1 MEYLLLGLIAVGIP
15 FVLPIASWIS
25 ARRTRARLHAL
36 ESVVEEQATTIRRL
50 EALVTAAR
58 KAAAATAE
66 PSAEAAGV
74 VPPVPLPPATP
85 TIVRPPVDVPT
96 PAAVPR
102 PEPPVAAPPSVAAPP
117 RVSLPPR
124 PAPPAVAHPPAPPP
138 VVPSP
143 AATAQPP
150 RPPVPPVIRP
160 AASPAVTFDWENVV
174 GVKLFSAIAG
184 IALVLAAIF
193 FLRYSIEHGWLQPP
207 IRVAIGIA
215 VAIGLLLACEL
226 KAARRYPVTANALDA
241 AAIAIL
247 FSTFFAAHALWNLI
261 PALAAFV
268 LLAIVTTLAVL
279 LSIRR
284 ESLFIA
290 VLGLLGG
297 FATPALLSSGEN
309 KPIPLFGYLLLL
321 NIGLAWV
328 ANRQRWH
335 ILSVLTLVLTAIYQW
350 GWVLRFLGQ
359 TDLTLAM
366 GIFLVFPVASIAG
379 LVLARRARAGH
390 AQDAFE
396 RTALVASVMP
406 LAFAAY
412 LAAVPAYGARPW
424 LLFGFLLLVDAGL
437 LAVAIARGEEL
448 LHAAGAVATVLVMS
462 AWLSLSY
469 APGSGVPAL
478 ACCAAFVV
486 FFSVAPVTA
495 SLAGHPFLVAGRSAE
510 YAAPLL
516 LFVPAVLARTEPSFA
531 RPLWVFATTLALV
544 LVVAWRAIAEER
556 GGLYF
561 VAAFFA
567 VAVQASWSSSH
578 LTLERLRGAVA
589 AYAVFGAAAI
599 GVPVFARRIGR
610 ELEPAEGAG
619 VVLLASLGLLL
630 FLSWGPIA
638 PEALWA
644 LALLL
649 AILNGGLFVESAAGG
664 LPMLAAIGSVASWG
678 ILAIWWTR
686 AAGAVG
692 ILPSLMVLAG
702 LTLATVGGHVW
713 AHLQTRQATHAGGG
727 GTARAFAEGSFLGL
741 GGHLFLLFL
750 VVNRQWSLP
759 PWPWM
764 ATLAVVT
771 LALSVASRAT
781 RTPALHGAAAVA
793 AAIVIAAWTTSV
805 SAPWLLTAVVAS
817 LVASAYALGWIS
829 VSADAAASA
838 GVVLFVGEA
847 TAIVAAAAAT
857 PAPFPSIVVAH
868 VVNLSLILVLAWQ
881 RRWRHVAV
889 IAIAPAMFALTAQTG
904 GEGQLAAQWE
914 KLLTLALAIYA
925 VFTAYPLV
933 LARKAGAEREPYV
946 AAVLASA
953 LFFFAA
959 RAALIAGGYRWG
971 IGALPVAEGGVMA
984 ILLRQLLRIEP
995 VGQRDL
1001 GRLALV
1007 AGATLAFITVAI
1019 PLQLERQWITIG
1031 WAVEAGALAWLYT
1044 RVPHRGLLQ
1053 AGAALFAVV
1062 FVRLALNSEVL
1073 SYAPRGTL
1081 PILNW
1086 YLYAYAVCA
1095 TAFFMGAWWF
1105 SKSGGRD
1112 VLLGVSLS
1120 RALPGAGVILL
1131 FLLLNIEIA
1140 DFYAT
1145 GPSIVFRFGVTLSQ
1159 DLTYTIG
1166 WLLFGMTLLGFC
1178 IYLRSHAGRIAALAL
1193 IAVTTFK
1200 CFLYDLGSLEGL
1212 YRVASFVGL
1221 ASALALVSLA
1231 LQKWV
1236 LVRPGAQK

>member
-1 MEYLLLGLIAVGIP
+1 MEYLVLALIAVGIP
-15 FVLPIASWIS
+15 FVLPIASWVS
-25 ARRTRARLHAL
+25 VRRTRARLHAL

-58 KAAAATAE
+58 TSAAAAAA
-66 PSAEAAGV
+66 PAAEAPAV
-74 VPPVPLPPATP
+74 VPPAPLSPATP
-85 TIVRPPVDVPT
+85 TVVTPPAVVPP

-102 PEPPVAAPPSVAAPP
+102 PAPPPVAAPPVAAPP

-124 PAPPAVAHPPAPPP
+124 AAPPAVARPPVSPPA
-138 VVPSP
+138 
-143 AATAQPP
+143 
-150 RPPVPPVIRP
+150 RPVPPVIRP
-160 AASPAVTFDWENVV
+160 AASPAAAFDWENVV

-215 VAIGLLLACEL
+215 VAIALLAACEL
-226 KAARRYPVTANALDA
+226 KAARRYPATANALDA

-297 FATPALLSSGEN
+297 FATPALLSTGEN
-309 KPIPLFGYLLLL
+309 KPIPLFAYLLLL

-335 ILSVLTLVLTAIYQW
+335 ILAVLTLVLTAIYQW

-366 GIFLVFPVASIAG
+366 AIFLVFPVASIAG
-379 LVLARRARAGH
+379 LVLARRARADR
-390 AQDAFE
+390 APDAFE
-396 RTALVASVMP
+396 RTALVAAVMP

-448 LHAAGAVATVLVMS
+448 LHAAGAIATVLVMA
-462 AWLSLSY
+462 AWLALSY

-478 ACCAAFVV
+478 ASCAAFVV
-486 FFSVAPVTA
+486 FFSVAPVAA
-495 SLAGHPFLVAGRSAE
+495 SLAGRPLLVAGRSAG

-516 LFVPAVLARTEPSFA
+516 LFVPAVLARTEPSLA
-531 RPLWVFATTLALV
+531 QPLWVFATTLALV
-544 LVVAWRAIAEER
+544 LVVAWRAMAEER

-567 VAVQASWSSSH
+567 VAVQASWSSTH
-578 LTLERLRGAVA
+578 LTLERLRVAVA

-599 GVPVFARRIGR
+599 GVPVFARRVGR

-678 ILAIWWTR
+678 ILATWWMR

-702 LTLATVGGHVW
+702 LTLATIGGHVW
-713 AHLQTRQATHAGGG
+713 AHLQARQAAQAGGG
-727 GTARAFAEGSFLGL
+727 DTARAFAEGSFLGL
-741 GGHLFLLFL
+741 GGHLFLLSI
-750 VVNRQWSLP
+750 VVNRAWSLP

-781 RTPALHGAAAVA
+781 RTAALHGTAAVA
-793 AAIVIAAWTTSV
+793 AAVVIAAWTPSV

-829 VSADAAASA
+829 VSSDAAGAA

-847 TAIVAAAAAT
+847 TAIFAAAAAT

-868 VVNLSLILVLAWQ
+868 VVNLSLILVLAWR
-881 RRWRHVAV
+881 RRWRHAAV
-889 IAIAPAMFALTAQTG
+889 IAIVPAM
-904 GEGQLAAQWE
+904 
-914 KLLTLALAIYA
+914 
-925 VFTAYPLV
+925 
-933 LARKAGAEREPYV
+933 
-946 AAVLASA
+946 
-953 LFFFAA
+953 
-959 RAALIAGGYRWG
+959 
-971 IGALPVAEGGVMA
+971 
-984 ILLRQLLRIEP
+984 
-995 VGQRDL
+995 
-1001 GRLALV
+1001 
-1007 AGATLAFITVAI
+1007 
-1019 PLQLERQWITIG
+1019 
-1031 WAVEAGALAWLYT
+1031 
-1044 RVPHRGLLQ
+1044 
-1053 AGAALFAVV
+1053 
-1062 FVRLALNSEVL
+1062 
-1073 SYAPRGTL
+1073 
-1081 PILNW
+1081 
-1086 YLYAYAVCA
+1086 
-1095 TAFFMGAWWF
+1095 
-1105 SKSGGRD
+1105 
-1112 VLLGVSLS
+1112 
-1120 RALPGAGVILL
+1120 
-1131 FLLLNIEIA
+1131 
-1140 DFYAT
+1140 
-1145 GPSIVFRFGVTLSQ
+1145 
-1159 DLTYTIG
+1159 
-1166 WLLFGMTLLGFC
+1166 
-1178 IYLRSHAGRIAALAL
+1178 LAL
-1193 IAVTTFK
+1193 IVQM
-1200 CFLYDLGSLEGL
+1200 GV
-1212 YRVASFVGL
+1212 RVSVPRSGRSCSRWRWRSTSSSRPTRFCSRGGPE
-1221 ASALALVSLA
+1221 ASASHILPPSLRA
-1231 LQKWV
+1231 RSSSLP
-1236 LVRPGAQK
+1236 REPHSSRGATSGASARCRWRKAA

>member
-1 MEYLLLGLIAVGIP
+1 MEYVFLALIAVGIP
-15 FVLPIASWIS
+15 FVLPIASWVS
-25 ARRTRARLHAL
+25 VRRTRARLHAL

-58 KAAAATAE
+58 KSAAAAAA
-66 PSAEAAGV
+66 PGAEAPAV
-74 VPPVPLPPATP
+74 VPLAPPSPATTQVVTPPA
-85 TIVRPPVDVPT
+85 VAPP

-102 PEPPVAAPPSVAAPP
+102 PAPPVATPP

-124 PAPPAVAHPPAPPP
+124 VVPPAVARPP
-138 VVPSP
+138 VSPHVLPSP
-143 AATAQPP
+143 IATAPPP
-150 RPPVPPVIRP
+150 RPPVPPAIRP
-160 AASPAVTFDWENVV
+160 PVSPAAAFDWENVV

-215 VAIGLLLACEL
+215 VAIGLLAACEL
-226 KAARRYPVTANALDA
+226 KAARRYPATANALDA

-290 VLGLLGG
+290 VLGLVGG

-309 KPIPLFGYLLLL
+309 KPIPLFAYLLLL

-335 ILSVLTLVLTAIYQW
+335 SLSVLTLVLTAIYQW

-366 GIFLVFPVASIAG
+366 GIFLVFPIASIAG
-379 LVLARRARAGH
+379 LVLARRARADH
-390 AQDAFE
+390 APDTFE
-396 RTALVASVMP
+396 RTALVAAVMP

-448 LHAAGAVATVLVMS
+448 LHAAGAVATVLVMA
-462 AWLSLSY
+462 AWLALSY
-469 APGSGVPAL
+469 EPGSGVPAL
-478 ACCAAFVV
+478 ASCVAFVV
-486 FFSVAPVTA
+486 FFSVAPVA
-495 SLAGHPFLVAGRSAE
+495 ALLAGRPLLVAGRTAE

-516 LFVPAVLARTEPSFA
+516 LFVPAVLARTEPSFVQ
-531 RPLWVFATTLALV
+531 PLWVFATTLALV
-544 LVVAWRAIAEER
+544 LVVAWRAMAEER

-567 VAVQASWSSSH
+567 VAVQASWSSTH
-578 LTLERLRGAVA
+578 LTLEWLRVAVA

-599 GVPVFARRIGR
+599 GVPVFARRVGR

-678 ILAIWWTR
+678 ILAIWWMR

-702 LTLATVGGHVW
+702 LTLATIGGHVW
-713 AHLQTRQATHAGGG
+713 AHLQARQAAQAGGG

-741 GGHLFLLFL
+741 GGHLFLLFI
-750 VVNRQWSLP
+750 VVNRAWSLP

-771 LALSVASRAT
+771 LALSVASRVT
-781 RTPALHGAAAVA
+781 RTAALHGTAAVA
-793 AAIVIAAWTTSV
+793 AAVVIAAWTPSV

-829 VSADAAASA
+829 VSLDAARAA
-838 GVVLFVGEA
+838 GVVLFVGEV
-847 TAIVAAAAAT
+847 TAIFAAAAAT

-868 VVNLSLILVLAWQ
+868 VVNLSLILGLAWR

-889 IAIAPAMFALTAQTG
+889 IALVPAMFALIVQTG
-904 GEGQLAAQWE
+904 DEGQLAAEWP
-914 KLLTLALAIYA
+914 KLLALALAIYV
-925 VFTAYPLV
+925 VFTAYPLL
-933 LARKAGAEREPYV
+933 LARKAAGERGPYL

-995 VGQRDL
+995 AGQRDL

-1007 AGATLAFITVAI
+1007 AGALLAFITVAI

-1031 WAVEAGALAWLYT
+1031 WAVEAAALAWLYT
-1044 RVPHRGLLQ
+1044 RVPHRGLLH
-1053 AGAALFAVV
+1053 AAAALFAVV

-1073 SYAPRGTL
+1073 SYEPRGTL

-1095 TAFFMGAWWF
+1095 TAFFIGAWWF

-1112 VLLGVSLS
+1112 MLLGVALS
-1120 RALPGAGVILL
+1120 RMLPGAGVILL

-1236 LVRPGAQK
+1236 LVRPEAQK